1 MNEKNVVQS
10 SNESNFLQEMILNEV
25 CPKFW
30 DALTDAENTSK
41 EKYAAKQRLI
51 ESANDMT
58 TQERLD
64 AMDKNYGCWNHERWQ
79 IALSFAMIYFIV
91 VGIAYRDTSA
101 LKNTRS
107 LFTLTHVS

>member
-1 MNEKNVVQS
+1 MNEKNAVQS
-10 SNESNFLQEMILNEV
+10 SNELNFLQDMILNEV

-30 DALTDAENTSK
+30 DALTDAENNSK
-41 EKYAAKQRLI
+41 EKYATKQRLI

-58 TQERLD
+58 TQERSD
-64 AMDKNYGCWNHERWQ
+64 AIDKNYGCRNHERWQ

-91 VGIAYRDTSA
+91 VGIAYRDPSA
-101 LKNTRS
+101 LKNICN